1 MVYLNSDAP
10 PEYETTSSSQN
21 AFFGVAL
28 HEDVGNSLLVT
39 ITPPREPIAQEKQ
52 PGRRA
57 PLDLC
62 LVIDVSGSMGT
73 DAPAA
78 TEDGKSKESMGLSVL
93 DVVKHAC
100 RTILSTMQDDDCL
113 SIVTF
118 TDSAEVRVSACPPPA
133 RATVQPNPLIRL
145 SPNSARRRKLARRP
159 SSNRSR
165 SFSLRT

>member
-1 MVYLNSDAP
+1 LHDINSNTLPAYSNLPEFSIDLDSPFNPTMVHLDSDAP
-10 PEYETTSSSQN
+10 PAYEPSSSGQN
-21 AFFGVAL
+21 LSFGVTL
-28 HEDVGNSLLVT
+28 HEDAGKSLLVT

-62 LVIDVSGSMGT
+62 LVIDVSGSMGG

-100 RTILSTMQDDDCL
+100 RTILSTMQDDDRL
-113 SIVTF
+113 SVVTF
-118 TDSAEVRVSACPPPA
+118 TDSAEVRISGLPCFGPP
-133 RATVQPNPLIRL
+133 T
-145 SPNSARRRKLARRP
+145 
-159 SSNRSR
+159 
-165 SFSLRT
+165 

>member
-1 MVYLNSDAP
+1 MVHVDSDAP
-10 PEYETTSSSQN
+10 PAYEASSSGQN
-21 AFFGVAL
+21 TSFGVTL
-28 HEDVGNSLLVT
+28 HEDVGKSLLVT

-100 RTILSTMQDDDCL
+100 RTILSTMQDDDRL

-118 TDSAEVRVSACPPPA
+118 TDSAEVRLPARPPPGA
-133 RATVQPNPLIRL
+133 DKSNLTH
-145 SPNSARRRKLARRP
+145 RP
-159 SSNRSR
+159 GCLQIPRDHGSW
-165 SFSLRT
+165 